1 MLTVYHGSVYRVVRP
16 LVGGGRVNLDFG
28 PGFYVTDVRE
38 QAENWANVVWRRN
51 SSLSL
56 LLNVYE
62 LDMER
67 VVGQEYRTLRFEAY
81 DEAWLDFIASNRKGG
96 GAWREYDLE
105 EGGVAND
112 RVFDAIEAYLD
123 GLASK
128 ETALGL
134 LAYQHPN
141 NQLCLLRQRLIDD
154 CLRYV
159 RTEELQKGGGA

>member
-1 MLTVYHGSVYRVVRP
+1 M
-16 LVGGGRVNLDFG
+16 
-28 PGFYVTDVRE
+28 
-38 QAENWANVVWRRN
+38 
-51 SSLSL
+51 
-56 LLNVYE
+56 YE
-62 LDMER
+62 LDVER
-67 VVGQEYRTLRFEAY
+67 VEREGYRTLRFEAY

-96 GAWREYDLE
+96 GAWRDYDLV

-128 ETALGL
+128 ETALVL

-159 RTEELQKGGGA
+159 RTEELRKGGGA